1 MKSKYTSGK
10 SVGKNQTVPIPAGDK
25 RLRWDKKG
33 ATKGRQGAEIDVV
46 GLNTTLSNQTLYQNL
61 TMGNSTGSS
70 VVSGSQAY
78 LGSAVIAYG
87 SHLGVYPGGSGPYI
101 LIPSDPTNVTA
112 TWVGNDLKVEF
123 DFDITDPI
131 NIVVSQFI
139 ISLTANGSTYTL
151 GGFTVDRSQKHQ
163 TLILT
168 KAMNIQMFNIF
179 TPKITGICVK
189 AADPLNNVSNTVC
202 AVTIPSY
209 VLDLNK
215 PQVDRSNVN
224 NGYTIT
230 VTNTSEMAKGSFDA
244 IDIWEIES
252 DLSSAPAIVYAADGF
267 TPTNYRRVYFSNI
280 NPAFVTSPNLKQR
293 YVIARFS
300 SVGGIYTD
308 FTDAV
313 KASPASATNIDQQPP
328 NEVTNYSAVWNGDNI
343 DVSFKMPTTDGP
355 VRIIVELQSAT
366 NSSAYGYFYF
376 NVDNTYTGNPITVTI
391 TKRNM
396 YLQFGQYYTSF
407 NGKISGYD
415 AAGNLSSGSTFTVLT
430 RTNPMASVQATA
442 TVTAQPD
449 GYTAVFDFSG
459 TAATHAEIY
468 EFYTDTTQ
476 SFFTFDLPDFYNGSW
491 SSGGSSNSKTLTLTS
506 LTREGDSSPFD
517 PSQYIGYTV
526 SGYGIPI
533 NTYVVS
539 ISGSGP
545 TYTFTLNNALTTQAA
560 GDYQFTGLIYSGGS
574 PANIYSSY
582 YSPRYVVIVWYDD
595 YDNNSIARAAQL
607 ITPLDPGAISL
618 INNPVTFSTN
628 GSILAGDSK
637 TATPRAVLNKTG
649 LYVYDANGNQTTQI
663 LGNASNGGNTFVTT
677 RAQIADFS
685 IKDSTIQ
692 NDTHISGKNYT
703 GLSASGTYAFW
714 AGASSS
720 GNSTNDALFSVT
732 SLGAVTAKNITI
744 VGTGSGTLID
754 AGGVFTVTNA
764 GVLTVSGSAEIT
776 GKLHVTAGSTFDGNV
791 TVGSSGSISSGTIG
805 AVSGNAGY
813 ILNTTGLRFDNGT
826 TQGITQIV
834 ASTGKLI
841 TQSASIGQWTVDS
854 NSISR
859 VSSTGHGTIK
869 LDSLNGYISVS
880 DSSVAGYTAGIN
892 GPSATSDTVFW
903 AGTGG
908 ATGTNN
914 YRVTLDGKLYATGAT
929 ITGGTIVSQGNSIN
943 SILNKITIDGP
954 NDLIKFSSGTN
965 NAYIIPRNNNLY
977 ITSPSSTDPWSGST
991 TPGTSTASPT
1001 NAPYFAAGS
1010 SFKDS
1015 WGTNVSGIG
1024 IYTGAWDYFSSP
1036 YTSTPFI
1043 TATTTGLQLSA
1054 GPQIGMIM
1062 ETGGKT
1068 GSVLANAGTLIYTS
1082 TDPTTHGPSKKYGA
1096 YILAEQSKITMYSN
1110 NPDTGSFPYGGI
1122 SINGTSGQQ
1131 GTFIYAGNSS
1141 GSQLAYAGFNSSG
1154 ITLQSNT
1161 SAIQQTIDDTSI
1173 KIAVGTNT
1181 YGLWKDS
1188 AIKMQATSSIYGTWD
1203 STGIKM
1209 QSSSNIFGQWDSTGI
1224 KMQATSSIFGQWNSS
1239 GINFYSGTDSTNSY
1253 VNIGTNT
1260 ITLQSSQTVSAR
1272 DYSTSSVNGY
1282 AYQGGAKITMS
1293 SSLNSLGIYGLPY
1306 QGDTFDI
1313 TKSSS
1318 SYYLNLYPMGPYARQ
1333 RMVVEDPTTTQL
1345 KVGFGIYYVAISD
1358 YGTGAPTDS
1367 TGIVGDLA
1375 VTY

>member
-1 MKSKYTSGK
+1 MKAPEYQSPD
-10 SVGKNQTVPIPAGDK
+10 SVGKRPTLPIDENDP

-33 ATKGRQGAEIDVV
+33 
-46 GLNTTLSNQTLYQNL
+46 QTLARSGREVEQVNFVGGTGFAAL
-61 TMGNSTGSS
+61 QSQITALQDGSANVQGSS
-70 VVSGSQAY
+70 ADPVYPPVVA
-78 LGSAVIAYG
+78 LGSY
-87 SHLGVYPGGSGPYI
+87 LGVYPGGSGPYI

-112 TWVGNDLKVEF
+112 TWVGNDLQVEF

-215 PQVDRSNVN
+215 PQVDTSNVN

-252 DLSSAPAIVYAADGF
+252 DLPSAPAIVYAADGF

-313 KASPASATNIDQQPP
+313 KASPASETNIDQQPP

-415 AAGNLSSGSTFTVLT
+415 ASGNLSPGSTFTVLT
-430 RTNPMASVQATA
+430 RTNPMATVQATA

-491 SSGGSSNSKTLTLTS
+491 SSGGSSNSKTLTLAS
-506 LTREGDSSPFD
+506 LTKEGDSSPFD

-545 TYTFTLNNALTTQAA
+545 TYTFTLNNALTAQAA

-582 YSPRYVVIVWYDD
+582 YSPRYVIIVWYDD

-607 ITPLDPGAISL
+607 ITPLDPGVISL

-628 GSILAGDSK
+628 GSILAGDSI

-692 NDTHISGKNYT
+692 NDTHISGNNYT

-732 SLGAVTAKNITI
+732 SLGAVTAKNIKI
-744 VGTGSGTLID
+744 VGSGSGTLID

-776 GKLHVTAGSTFDGNV
+776 GKLHVTEGSTFDGNV

-805 AVSGNAGY
+805 AGSGNAGY
-813 ILNTTGLRFDNGT
+813 ILNTTGLRFDNGA

-1010 SFKDS
+1010 SFKDPWNNS
-1015 WGTNVSGIG
+1015 VSGIG

-1043 TATTTGLQLSA
+1043 TATTTGLQLSGSPA
-1054 GPQIGMIM
+1054 VGIIIEP
-1062 ETGGKT
+1062 GGKT
-1068 GSVLANAGTLIYTS
+1068 NSVLSNASVLIYTS
-1082 TDPTTHGPSKKYGA
+1082 TNSSGKWDKGSTYGA
-1096 YILAEQSKITMYSN
+1096 YILAEPKMVTMYSN
-1110 NPDTGSFPYGGI
+1110 NAPSGNSASFPSGGI
-1122 SINGTSGQQ
+1122 VINGNGPTSLH
-1131 GTFIYAGNSS
+1131 GTSQSNGVYIYAGS
-1141 GSQLAYAGFNSSG
+1141 GGIQKAYASFNSSG
-1154 ITLQSNT
+1154 ITFQSDT
-1161 SAIQQTIDDTSI
+1161 SAIQQIINDTSI
-1173 KIAVGTNT
+1173 VLQTATSDTTPISSYIKLDNTGITIWGGNASTPSSQYIPGTPSGTSSGEVYRAYSSGSKIVMGTATNSLTIVGMPIQGNTFSNGLSLTSYNDGQFSGIQANST
-1181 YGLWKDS
+1181 YGL
-1188 AIKMQATSSIYGTWD
+1188 G
-1203 STGIKM
+1203 
-1209 QSSSNIFGQWDSTGI
+1209 
-1224 KMQATSSIFGQWNSS
+1224 
-1239 GINFYSGTDSTNSY
+1239 
-1253 VNIGTNT
+1253 
-1260 ITLQSSQTVSAR
+1260 
-1272 DYSTSSVNGY
+1272 
-1282 AYQGGAKITMS
+1282 
-1293 SSLNSLGIYGLPY
+1293 SLS
-1306 QGDTFDI
+1306 
-1313 TKSSS
+1313 
-1318 SYYLNLYPMGPYARQ
+1318 RQ
-1333 RMVVEDPTTTQL
+1333 RMLVEDPYDGVTRLGMAVYYQDMTVTAHTTNPSAT
-1345 KVGFGIYYVAISD
+1345 S
-1358 YGTGAPTDS
+1358 GA
-1367 TGIVGDLA
+1367 VGDLW
-1375 VTY
+1375 VQF